1 MDSNLKNSSFITTKR
16 NIVLD
21 PLADFKSMYIS
32 DLYEKQKDL
41 YGNSKQGF
49 YRLINRMEKDGL
61 LKSVGGLE
69 NNRKI
74 VFLTQEGSSIV
85 DKDFINFPNKET
97 LRHDAIVSSVV
108 LEILN
113 KIKFY
118 TYDIPN
124 SFDNGGYVSDAR
136 CWLDIDNRKS
146 LFHIEVEL
154 TRKSKERQVTKMR
167 NYLEMTDRSFV
178 IYFFNKKGVF
188 NSYRESLDHVL
199 DDLGIDEKN
208 SRIILCYSPML
219 SSSDHCILESDIY
232 AQGQIATL
240 KDVFYA

>member
-232 AQGQIATL
+232 AQG
-240 KDVFYA
+240 